1 MRFLTK
7 EQLMKKTNPT
17 PKHFCFILIG
27 FILLSS
33 VAYSQ
38 SYLPDKSITDKIKSE
53 KKDYHKT
60 SNWELKGKLS
70 SNFSFTNNK
79 NYVGQTDG
87 SIYQLNIINEE
98 ELHWRRAQHELL
110 NNLTIKYGLSKTP
123 QLEDIFKSQDQF
135 KYMGT
140 YLYRL
145 KNYSW
150 IGPFGRLRFSTSL
163 FSSHYVSPNDEVL
176 MFHYTDKSTDTCTL
190 RANKRYKIVDA
201 FEPMTIRGNLGFFA
215 NPYDRKDF
223 KLNLKLGLGFQK
235 IITNNGFVLADD
247 SATSEIEFNQLE
259 DSEEAGLEFETDVS
273 GMINDNINWSLV
285 ANLFLPLNDSNED
298 IEGFDKLNTDIEGKL
313 SSEITNNISLDYFL
327 IIKRLPQIVEDWQ
340 IQNGIVVNIS
350 YTLF

>member
-1 MRFLTK
+1 M
-7 EQLMKKTNPT
+7 
-17 PKHFCFILIG
+17 
-27 FILLSS
+27 S
-33 VAYSQ
+33 A
-38 SYLPDKSITDKIKSE
+38 
-53 KKDYHKT
+53 
-60 SNWELKGKLS
+60 
-70 SNFSFTNNK
+70 
-79 NYVGQTDG
+79 
-87 SIYQLNIINEE
+87 
-98 ELHWRRAQHELL
+98 
-110 NNLTIKYGLSKTP
+110 
-123 QLEDIFKSQDQF
+123 
-135 KYMGT
+135 
-140 YLYRL
+140 
-145 KNYSW
+145 
-150 IGPFGRLRFSTSL
+150 
-163 FSSHYVSPNDEVL
+163 PNDEVL